1 MTENNYDVIII
12 GAGSVGVPTAMELA
26 GEGLSVLVLDKNP
39 SPGQGQNKA
48 AIGGIRATFSDP
60 GKIQVCLDS
69 LEVLS
74 TWKEKHGDD
83 IGWQQGGYCFPV
95 YSEEMEKQLKE
106 LLKIQKKYGLNID
119 WVDSGVIQELV
130 PGINPENLR
139 GGTFSPEDGNVSP
152 LKTINAIYR
161 KASNLGAKFHFNE
174 DVTGIIISGGKV
186 TGVKTGK
193 DVYHSPNV
201 ILAAG
206 AFARELGETA
216 GLDIPVFPDTHEAGI
231 TEPVEAFFTPMVVDL
246 RNRPGSGNFY
256 FYQNY
261 ENQILFSLTPEPAIF
276 STDRKSTSSYL
287 PMVAKRLIEV
297 MPRLRNIRIRRIWRG
312 LYPMTPD
319 GIPIVDKVREIDGLY
334 LTVGLCGQ
342 GLMLGPGVAK
352 NIASLIIN
360 GKPVV
365 DPEVFSE
372 FSFYRS
378 YEGKVEM
385 LK

>member
-1 MTENNYDVIII
+1 MTEKNYDAIII

-60 GKIQVCLDS
+60 GKIQVCLES
-69 LEVLS
+69 LEILS

-95 YSEEMEKQLKE
+95 YSEDTEIQLKE
-106 LLKIQKKYGLNID
+106 LLKIQKKYGLNINWID
-119 WVDSGVIQELV
+119 ADVIKELV
-130 PGINPENLR
+130 PGINPANLR

-152 LKTINAIYR
+152 LKTINAVYR
-161 KASNLGAKFHFNE
+161 KAVSLGAQFLFNE
-174 DVTGIIISGGKV
+174 DVTGLLTSGGKIR
-186 TGVKTGK
+186 GVKTDKGE
-193 DVYHSPNV
+193 YHSSIV

-206 AFARELGETA
+206 AFVRELGETA

-231 TEPVEAFFTPMVVDL
+231 TEPVESFFTPMVVDL

-261 ENQILFSLTPEPAIF
+261 ENQILFSLTPEPAVYG
-276 STDRKSTSSYL
+276 TGRKNTSSYL
-287 PMVAKRLIEV
+287 PMVARRLIEV
-297 MPRLRNIRIRRIWRG
+297 MPRLKNIRIRRIWRG

-319 GIPIVDKVREIDGLY
+319 GIPIIDKVREIDGLY

-352 NIASLIIN
+352 NIASLIIK

>member
-1 MTENNYDVIII
+1 MTEKNYDVIII

-60 GKIQVCLDS
+60 GKIQVCLES
-69 LEVLS
+69 LEILS

-95 YSEEMEKQLKE
+95 YSEEMENQLKE

-119 WVDSGVIQELV
+119 WVDAGVIKELV

-152 LKTINAIYR
+152 LRTVNAIYR
-161 KASNLGAKFHFNE
+161 KALSLGAKFHFNE
-174 DVTGIIISGGKV
+174 DVTGILISGDKV
-186 TGVKTGK
+186 TGVKTVKGE
-193 DVYHSPNV
+193 YHSPNI

-206 AFARELGETA
+206 AFAREIGETA

-231 TEPVEAFFTPMVVDL
+231 TEPVESFFTPMVVDL

-261 ENQILFSLTPEPAIF
+261 ENQILFSLTPEPAVF

-319 GIPIVDKVREIDGLY
+319 GIPIVDRVREIDGLY

-352 NIASLIIN
+352 NIASLIIS

-365 DPEVFSE
+365 DPEVFRE

>member
-1 MTENNYDVIII
+1 MTEKNYDAIII

-26 GEGLSVLVLDKNP
+26 GKGLSVLVLDKNP

-60 GKIQVCLDS
+60 GKIQVCLES
-69 LEVLS
+69 LEILS

-95 YSEEMEKQLKE
+95 YSEDMESRLKD
-106 LLKIQKKYGLNID
+106 LLKVQKKYGLNID
-119 WVDSGVIQELV
+119 WIDADVIKELV

-152 LKTINAIYR
+152 LKTVNAVYR
-161 KASNLGAKFHFNE
+161 KAVSLGAQFLFNE
-174 DVTGIIISGGKV
+174 DVTGILVSGGKV
-186 TGVKTGK
+186 TGVKTDKGE
-193 DVYHSPNV
+193 YHSPIV

-206 AFARELGETA
+206 AFARELGETL

-231 TEPVEAFFTPMVVDL
+231 TEPVESFFTPMVVDL

-261 ENQILFSLTPEPAIF
+261 DNQILFSLTPEPAAF
-276 STDRKSTSSYL
+276 GTARKSTSSYL
-287 PMVAKRLIEV
+287 PMVARRLIEV
-297 MPRLRNIRIRRIWRG
+297 MPRLKNIRIRRIWRG

-319 GIPIVDKVREIDGLY
+319 GIPIVDKVREIEGLF

-365 DPEVFSE
+365 DPEVFRE